1 MFGRQERLGE
11 GAGKEACLVSNSL
24 GRADHRPAPVS
35 SRPGMFS
42 D

>member
-1 MFGRQERLGE
+1 MFGRQERLG
-11 GAGKEACLVSNSL
+11 GGPGKEACLVSNSL
-24 GRADHRPAPVS
+24 GRAERRPAPVS